1 MFGLQIL
8 FAGNPAPV
16 PHVSWYMTEQECIDA
31 APIQQLR
38 YIWMGFTIA
47 PTPDAVSCRHYALP
61 ARWNTPL
68 YLGDK

>member
-1 MFGLQIL
+1 
-8 FAGNPAPV
+8 
-16 PHVSWYMTEQECIDA
+16 MTEQECVDA

-38 YIWMGFTIA
+38 YIWMGFTIE
-47 PTPDAVSCRHYALP
+47 PTAEAVSCRHYALP